1 MLGSFDLC
9 QYVICQ
15 FKKNVSAFPYFLH
28 IVYKGGSSLLS
39 ELLFFLS
46 SFLNLSSVHV
56 LSYGEIVVIFDLR
69 YVALLPSLFLFTL
82 EGNEW
87 SEKGGEVTTMACWVY
102 RWLFC
107 EIPWVG
113 VEWQA
118 MREVKSLAKSFCSSF
133 CRNIRMKKAW

>member
-82 EGNEW
+82 EGNE
-87 SEKGGEVTTMACWVY
+87 
-102 RWLFC
+102 
-107 EIPWVG
+107 
-113 VEWQA
+113 
-118 MREVKSLAKSFCSSF
+118 
-133 CRNIRMKKAW
+133 